1 MHEVLNSFKQH
12 PSQKFHKDLINF
24 EKPQKF
30 SKIPK
35 VRSKGMKCM
44 IKWGIK
50 DLTSEEEQDQGLKTL
65 GNEVCN
71 EREEFGRWK
80 GWKQSREI
88 QEKWS
93 EIVRILD
100 IETS

>member
-12 PSQKFHKDLINF
+12 PSQKFHKNFINF

-50 DLTSEEEQDQGLKTL
+50 DLTSEEERDQGQNSPR
-65 GNEVCN
+65 NEIWS
-71 EREEFGRWK
+71 EREEFGMWK
-80 GWKQSREI
+80 G
-88 QEKWS
+88 
-93 EIVRILD
+93 
-100 IETS
+100 